1 MTIIDANTVVVMT
14 SSELKTVLEGV
25 NTYTTIYFGANI
37 TLAAGITINASKT
50 NLIIDGTYNGVRYR
64 YTDMRSTATG
74 DTIAILSA
82 VNANIVV
89 RNMDITGYN
98 YYGVIYVAEELVV
111 LIVVLPPISIRLHS
125 ATSFAGE

>member
-1 MTIIDANTVVVMT
+1 MTIIDANTVVVT
-14 SSELKTVLEGV
+14 TFSELKMVLEGV

-37 TLAAGITINASKT
+37 TLAAGITINASKA

-64 YTDMRSTATG
+64 YTDMRSTAVG
-74 DTIAILSA
+74 DTIAVLRA

-98 YYGVIYVAEELVV
+98 YYGIIYVAED
-111 LIVVLPPISIRLHS
+111 
-125 ATSFAGE
+125 